1 MTSRFKGAIFD
12 MDGTILDSMSHWRS
26 LNVKFLE
33 KRGLP
38 VPEEIQGQE
47 LITHSSAAVR
57 LYLEKFDLG
66 MTFQEI
72 IREFE
77 DDMGPLYQ
85 DVIRPKPGAPEC
97 LRALHDAGLKLCVA
111 TVTPRDVAEKALKR
125 HGLEDLFEFIV
136 CASDTGLR
144 KDSAEFFHM
153 IAGRMNLEA
162 SDCVVFEDAVYAMRG
177 ARSAGCAV
185 VAVEDA
191 SARPDLP
198 EILEISDLYI
208 HDYNLFT
215 LEALERLDKPTPGEV

>member
-1 MTSRFKGAIFD
+1 VTSRFKGAIFD
-12 MDGTILDSMSHWRS
+12 MDGTILDSMGHWRS

-47 LITHSSAAVR
+47 LLTHSSAAAK

-77 DDMGPLYQ
+77 NDMGPLYQ
-85 DVIRPKPGAPEC
+85 NVIRPKPGALEC
-97 LRALHDAGLKLCVA
+97 LRALHGAGLKLCVA
-111 TVTPRDVAEKALKR
+111 TVTPWDVAEKALKR
-125 HGLEDLFEFIV
+125 QGLRELFEFVV

-144 KDSAEFFHM
+144 KDSAEFFRM

-162 SDCVVFEDAVYAMRG
+162 CDCVVFEDAVYAMRG
-177 ARSAGCAV
+177 ARAAGCAV

-191 SARPDLP
+191 SAKPNLP
-198 EILEISDLYI
+198 EILEISDLYLR
-208 HDYNLFT
+208 DYNLFT
-215 LEALERLDKPTPGEV
+215 LEALERLDKRAPGAV